1 MLKKKFGV
9 VTLVCLLCLCVAMLF
24 TACGGTQG
32 EKGDKGES
40 GADGKDG
47 VSIVS
52 VEKTDSEGLTD
63 TYTITY
69 SDGKTTTFT
78 VTNGKDGVDGSDGED
93 GTDGEHGISITDAE
107 LNESGELVLILSD
120 GSKIPVG
127 SVVGADGVDGQDGA
141 NGVGIAGATLE
152 ENGVLWLELTDKSK
166 IEVGKVTG
174 SDGADGK
181 SAYDLY
187 KEHHPEYTGDEE
199 QWLYDLV
206 NGNLAE
212 VQTHTVTFDAAGGY
226 PTPEAQKVKH
236 LDKASKPESPK
247 KTGYIFDGWYC
258 GDEKW
263 AFSGYIVTEDITL
276 VAKWVLAEE
285 EQTCAITS
293 AVGFEFGSEIIDE
306 NPVQTISRKVAN
318 ATESFNLAAV
328 ISVSKN
334 CTWKL
339 FSDYEQ
345 TNEISSKIC
354 SDLQTGDNIS
364 WLVVYGES
372 EQELYKVTLYRRHIR
387 NYTFMN
393 EEQEHDSGTI
403 EEDKTLT
410 IPETPK
416 KAGYT
421 FQYWTV
427 NGKQV
432 AFPYTVTV
440 DTTFHAV
447 YTPNENT
454 LHFNGYGATGGITE
468 DMTIATDATATL
480 IPNGFEKAGYHFIG
494 WATSAGGEVE
504 FTDEDSYPMGTESEY
519 TLYAVWEANENT
531 LHFDGNGATSG
542 TTEDMTIATDETV
555 TLIPN
560 GFEKAGYHFI
570 GWATSADGEVKFTD
584 EDSYTMGTES
594 EYTLYVVWEANIN
607 TLRFDKNDEKAT
619 GEMPSIQMKTDEVQN
634 LPAVG
639 FEKSGYHLKGW
650 ATSTDGEVEFA
661 NEGSYTMGTESEYTL
676 YAVWEANENTLHFDG
691 NGATSGTME
700 DMTITTH
707 ATATLIPNDFERVG
721 YIYKGWATSKE
732 NADRQIVNYENEAV
746 YTMGTESEYTLYAV
760 WEVITYSITYELNGG
775 QHTNPATFTVEDLPL
790 AINAAKNEVNPKVW
804 TKI

>member
-263 AFSGYIVTEDITL
+263 AFSGYIFCL
-276 VAKWVLAEE
+276 CFA
-285 EQTCAITS
+285 C
-293 AVGFEFGSEIIDE
+293 IID
-306 NPVQTISRKVAN
+306 N
-318 ATESFNLAAV
+318 V
-328 ISVSKN
+328 ICKN
-334 CTWKL
+334 C
-339 FSDYEQ
+339 
-345 TNEISSKIC
+345 
-354 SDLQTGDNIS
+354 
-364 WLVVYGES
+364 
-372 EQELYKVTLYRRHIR
+372 
-387 NYTFMN
+387 YT
-393 EEQEHDSGTI
+393 
-403 EEDKTLT
+403 
-410 IPETPK
+410 
-416 KAGYT
+416 A
-421 FQYWTV
+421 
-427 NGKQV
+427 
-432 AFPYTVTV
+432 
-440 DTTFHAV
+440 
-447 YTPNENT
+447 
-454 LHFNGYGATGGITE
+454 
-468 DMTIATDATATL
+468 
-480 IPNGFEKAGYHFIG
+480 
-494 WATSAGGEVE
+494 
-504 FTDEDSYPMGTESEY
+504 
-519 TLYAVWEANENT
+519 
-531 LHFDGNGATSG
+531 
-542 TTEDMTIATDETV
+542 
-555 TLIPN
+555 
-560 GFEKAGYHFI
+560 
-570 GWATSADGEVKFTD
+570 
-584 EDSYTMGTES
+584 
-594 EYTLYVVWEANIN
+594 
-607 TLRFDKNDEKAT
+607 
-619 GEMPSIQMKTDEVQN
+619 
-634 LPAVG
+634 
-639 FEKSGYHLKGW
+639 
-650 ATSTDGEVEFA
+650 
-661 NEGSYTMGTESEYTL
+661 
-676 YAVWEANENTLHFDG
+676 
-691 NGATSGTME
+691 
-700 DMTITTH
+700 
-707 ATATLIPNDFERVG
+707 
-721 YIYKGWATSKE
+721 
-732 NADRQIVNYENEAV
+732 
-746 YTMGTESEYTLYAV
+746 
-760 WEVITYSITYELNGG
+760 
-775 QHTNPATFTVEDLPL
+775 
-790 AINAAKNEVNPKVW
+790 
-804 TKI
+804 